1 MLSKFSK
8 KTFLDRSKIFFC
20 IIIHKKLNK
29 SCSLEIF
36 FLFLK
41 KKVGSL
47 KKLLFLFS
55 QKDTYLAF
63 QFLSPSV
70 LLSCYHHL
78 KAKNGMYFCPSIFEH
93 FRMVWPRYLAILLCA
108 NFVSTSFWIGSKKPC
123 FKLFRSKKTC
133 CTLFFS
139 CHLQVLLIFA
149 FFKVFTLLPY
159 CKQEVGCRDV
169 LNSNNSQ
176 LMPLVD

>member
-1 MLSKFSK
+1 MYGFWVILVAYNLKKNLLYYFSISLCFALIWLSQKNKAEKLPVS
-8 KTFLDRSKIFFC
+8 THVHRSKVRRRL
-20 IIIHKKLNK
+20 LNK
-29 SCSLEIF
+29 SCSLEKI

-78 KAKNGMYFCPSIFEH
+78 KAKNGTYFCPSIFEH
-93 FRMVWPRYLAILLCA
+93 FRMVC
-108 NFVSTSFWIGSKKPC
+108 SKSPI
-123 FKLFRSKKTC
+123 KKWD
-133 CTLFFS
+133 
-139 CHLQVLLIFA
+139 VLLIGSCA
-149 FFKVFTLLPY
+149 CLYSL
-159 CKQEVGCRDV
+159 
-169 LNSNNSQ
+169 SQ
-176 LMPLVD
+176 YKRILVCLA